1 MYLKIPFEPRLSD
14 GPASTASQ
22 GSSRR
27 TLCSAGTGSWWPRSA
42 TARSAAA
49 RGIRA
54 RTQRSPTWGYTR
66 IRGALWNLGHD
77 LGRNTIRRILA
88 DAGLEPAPERGKRI
102 RWATFLKAH
111 WGAIAAT
118 DFFTV
123 EVVTNVGLVR
133 YFVLFVIDLKTR
145 RVHIAGIAHQM
156 YGKWMEQVARTL
168 TDPLE
173 GFLRGSRYLIHD
185 RDPLF
190 TARFAEVLDAAGV
203 STVKLPPRSPDLNA
217 FAERFVRSAKQECLR
232 KVIPLGETH
241 LRKIVAEYVDHYHRE
256 RNQPGAWQRADRAR
270 RLGPSYHRRD
280 HVQGEAGWD
289 AQVLSSRGR
298 MIPERSSF
306 GTLRGRMTF

>member
-1 MYLKIPFEPRLSD
+1 M
-14 GPASTASQ
+14 ASEN
-22 GSSRR
+22 
-27 TLCSAGTGSWWPRSA
+27 
-42 TARSAAA
+42 
-49 RGIRA
+49 
-54 RTQRSPTWGYTR
+54 PTWGYAR

-88 DAGLEPAPERGKRI
+88 DVGLEPAPERGKRT

-156 YGKWMEQVARTL
+156 YGKWMEQVARSL
-168 TDPLE
+168 TDPLD
-173 GFLRGSRYLIHD
+173 GFLRGTRYLIHD

-190 TARFAEVLDAAGV
+190 TARFAEILSAASV
-203 STVKLPPRSPDLNA
+203 STVKLPPRSPNLNA

-232 KVIPLGETH
+232 KVIPLGEAH
-241 LRKIVAEYVDHYHRE
+241 LRRIVVEYVEHYHRE
-256 RNQPGAWQRADRAR
+256 RNHQGLGNVLIEPPSSGRRVVGTVKCR
-270 RLGPSYHRRD
+270 ERLG
-280 HVQGEAGWD
+280 
-289 AQVLSSRGR
+289 
-298 MIPERSSF
+298 
-306 GTLRGRMTF
+306 GTLRYYHREAA